1 MFNFLLS
8 RTILLLSQAK
18 LWKIS
23 YYKWGRNVK
32 SKLIKTMSKRIWK
45 CENVCL
51 IWLPYIYI
59 YIYIYIYTSG
69 HKWSAN
75 PQHTDCLNRTSCVQA
90 HELSQ
95 NHCGDNHW
103 GLIVFMFVYIY
114 IYKYI
119 YMHVIYMYISIY
131 KLI

>member
-18 LWKIS
+18 LWKIP
-23 YYKWGRNVK
+23 YYKSGRNVK

-59 YIYIYIYTSG
+59 YTYIYTSG
-69 HKWSAN
+69 HKWSMN
-75 PQHTDCLNRTSCVQA
+75 QQRVL
-90 HELSQ
+90 
-95 NHCGDNHW
+95 
-103 GLIVFMFVYIY
+103 
-114 IYKYI
+114 
-119 YMHVIYMYISIY
+119 
-131 KLI
+131 KLCIMCPSAWVATKLVWW